1 MRFSEAVDAYVRD
14 QWATGRFNSAI
25 TEKGYR
31 YSLGCHAEDV
41 SNRDPRTTNRDDV
54 KRTLARWRTAST
66 RATYHSHLISFYD
79 WAMEEGGP

>member
-31 YSLGCHAEDV
+31 YSLGCYAEDV
-41 SNRDPRTTNRDDV
+41 SNRGR
-54 KRTLARWRTAST
+54 RTAT
-66 RATYHSHLISFYD
+66 
-79 WAMEEGGP
+79 M